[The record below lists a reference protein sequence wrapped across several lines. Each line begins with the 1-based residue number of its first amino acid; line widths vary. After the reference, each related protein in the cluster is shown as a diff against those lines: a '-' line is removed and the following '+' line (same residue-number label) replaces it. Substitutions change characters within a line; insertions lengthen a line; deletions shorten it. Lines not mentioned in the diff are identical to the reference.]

1 MIPGK
6 FRKME
11 IVDFNLFYPPDS
23 LTQRTHTV
31 CGVFRN
37 SKKHAGL
44 TFHLILLQYI
54 HDFSVSFCKIPFSEG
69 KISRGVSLKMIFDRK
84 EWKLGVLSARNE
96 FFRTFYVGIGGN
108 IFYLDVLSSYPLM
121 WKNIFSHTGIIWLE
135 NFNT

>member
-1 MIPGK
+1 MWISTCFIHLILLLK
-6 FRKME
+6 
-11 IVDFNLFYPPDS
+11 
-23 LTQRTHTV
+23 RTHTV

-69 KISRGVSLKMIFDRK
+69 KISGGVSLKMIFDRK

-96 FFRTFYVGIGGN
+96 FFRTFYIGIGGN
-108 IFYLDVLSSYPLM
+108 IFYLDVLSSHPLSR
-121 WKNIFSHTGIIWLE
+121 KKHVFSYILYHLARE
-135 NFNT
+135 L